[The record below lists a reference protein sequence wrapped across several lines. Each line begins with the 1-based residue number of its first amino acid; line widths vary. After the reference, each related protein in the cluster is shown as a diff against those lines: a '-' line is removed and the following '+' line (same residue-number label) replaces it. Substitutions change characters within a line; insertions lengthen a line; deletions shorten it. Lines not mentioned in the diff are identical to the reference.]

1 MKEDLNKKLE
11 SLNQVDLETSWSRD
25 DLWEAIES
33 KMEDQKP
40 RRRFL
45 TEGWRTLP
53 WAAAAMV
60 LITLGLFWWSTQPV
74 SDVIEVVEIETIGD
88 PILEMESEVQLAEGK
103 LFIHEACRKELEIC
117 ESPTFIQLYRELNQI
132 EEEKTL
138 LAEAVKQYG
147 ADEIATRAMIQLE
160 NAESSITSQLVSMI
174 VI

>member
-1 MKEDLNKKLE
+1 MKEDFDKKLE
-11 SLNQVDLETSWSRD
+11 ELNQVDLETSWSRE

-33 KMEDQKP
+33 KMEDQNP

-45 TEGWRTLP
+45 TDRRQVIP
-53 WAAAAMV
+53 WATAAMV
-60 LITLGLFWWSTQPV
+60 LFALGMTWWLQRPISNSIEIV
-74 SDVIEVVEIETIGD
+74 EVEVIND
-88 PILEMESEVQLAEGK
+88 PILEIDGDDQLAEGK
-103 LFIHEACRKELEIC
+103 IFIQEACQKELEIC
-117 ESPTFIQLYRELNQI
+117 ESPTFIQLYQELNQI